1 MANRALD
8 ALERV
13 AHRMCQRCRVRA
25 ASDGFMRSAATEIG
39 EGALFVLAKDGDANV
54 TKVIA
59 QGVARVGRAR
69 PIAEDVGVAV
79 KLDADDFR
87 DRHTERRACGR

>member
-1 MANRALD
+1 MLPIACASAAGVAL
-8 ALERV
+8 
-13 AHRMCQRCRVRA
+13 
-25 ASDGFMRSAATEIG
+25 ASDGFMRSAAPEIG
-39 EGALFVLAKDGDANV
+39 EGALLVLAKHGDANV

-79 KLDADDFR
+79 KLDAERFQ
-87 DRHTERRACGR
+87 DRHAEPQERGR